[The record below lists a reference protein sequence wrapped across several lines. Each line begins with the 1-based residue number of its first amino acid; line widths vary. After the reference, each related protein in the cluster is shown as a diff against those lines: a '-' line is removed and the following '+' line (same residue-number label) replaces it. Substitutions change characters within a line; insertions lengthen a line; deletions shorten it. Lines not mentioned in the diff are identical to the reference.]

1 MLVSLWILI
10 TMIYNISSEIVWW
23 ALSNTSSI
31 MYVHPVVHEI
41 LANKTF
47 TVTDSLISQ
56 FFGVAFVHLVYV
68 QIALIWDFPVQLSL
82 QKIGILVVE
91 I

>member
-1 MLVSLWILI
+1 
-10 TMIYNISSEIVWW
+10 
-23 ALSNTSSI
+23 
-31 MYVHPVVHEI
+31 MYVYPVVHEI

-56 FFGVAFVHLVYV
+56 FFGIAFVYLAYM
-68 QIALIWDFPVQLSL
+68 QIALIWDFSVQLSL
-82 QKIGILVVE
+82 QKIGTLVVE